1 MSSQDVE
8 NKTLVITRPGS
19 DEIILVVGLV
29 LEARGL
35 DIEELL
41 SALVP
46 EMARGGVKG
55 GLLVVGD
62 STLVLRL
69 EDAEVSVDEVDTASL
84 LALADIEE
92 HFDREHALEMMMRW
106 ITVLRQNWRDRVVG
120 RLRDLL
126 VPHIVA
132 GLSGDVEVAEG
143 IWGTQAHRVARRI

>member
-1 MSSQDVE
+1 MSAE

-29 LEARGL
+29 LDARGL

-55 GLLVVGD
+55 GMLVVGD

-69 EDAEVSVDEVDTASL
+69 QGAEVSVDEVDTASL

-92 HFDREHALEMMMRW
+92 HFDREHALEMMMKW
-106 ITVLRQNWRDRVVG
+106 ITVLRHNWRDRVVG
-120 RLRDLL
+120 WLRDLL

-132 GLSGDVEVAEG
+132 GLAGDLEVADG
-143 IWGTQAHRVARRI
+143 IWGTQAHRVAQRI